1 MPSLCI
7 LESKI
12 KKEGSCIFI
21 FILPLL
27 FYLFYLFFFANLA
40 GNQSLYQEWGLDE
53 DGGGTEGGGV
63 QKELN
68 EKKEKKN
75 YTRSHTF
82 LMGLF

>member
-21 FILPLL
+21 FILSILL
-27 FYLFYLFFFANLA
+27 IFFANLA